1 MEEEEDVEE
10 VEEEEE
16 DYDVVEVKKYI
27 SHNTSLPCLP
37 PPAPPTIYD
46 VPKVQPARSRSSWS
60 LEPPQPSPR
69 KYQAEP
75 PSVSSQAVRRL
86 FEDEEERP
94 GRPKMSPDFSS
105 KTLKPKKSHNE
116 IGQGGGGGGK
126 FRARNNSESVKQ
138 PEAVYNEL
146 SLILERR
153 RQNLETPRPSV
164 PDRPSNLTV
173 DRKETFPPYSKVN
186 KVPRQQKERR
196 DSGENR
202 RAESSSL
209 TRHIQVPPLHK
220 SFLHS
225 FAQSGK
231 LGKTSSE
238 ENKSSFNTFKGW

>member
-1 MEEEEDVEE
+1 M
-10 VEEEEE
+10 
-16 DYDVVEVKKYI
+16 VEVKRS
-27 SHNTSLPCLP
+27 SHNTSLPIL
-37 PPAPPTIYD
+37 PPAPLTIYD
-46 VPKVQPARSRSSWS
+46 VPKCQPARSRSSWS
-60 LEPPQPSPR
+60 LEPGSVPPLPSPR
-69 KYQAEP
+69 KYQTEGRSLP
-75 PSVSSQAVRRL
+75 VTPSAPSQAVRRL
-86 FEDEEERP
+86 FDDAETVEAEEEKVS
-94 GRPKMSPDFSS
+94 RPKMSPDFSS
-105 KTLKPKKSHNE
+105 KTLKPKRSQPE
-116 IGQGGGGGGK
+116 SGLGGGGGR

-146 SLILERR
+146 TLILERR

-196 DSGENR
+196 DDSGENR
-202 RAESSSL
+202 RADSSSL